1 MGKPQ
6 QEADYGAHLS
16 QLARHFLSPAKKL
29 AKKKENENEPSPTKL
44 ESNANCAVRA
54 CVCVLW
60 GKGIAG
66 IDIITMWQNL
76 ITDAGDLPV
85 YLPHSL
91 SPPSISPAL
100 EMPFNL

>member
-29 AKKKENENEPSPTKL
+29 AKKKRTETKTSQAQRNL
-44 ESNANCAVRA
+44 KAMQIVP
-54 CVCVLW
+54 CVC

-85 YLPHSL
+85 CLPL
-91 SPPSISPAL
+91 SKSISPAIS
-100 EMPFNL
+100 FC

>member
-16 QLARHFLSPAKKL
+16 QPARHFLSPAKKL
-29 AKKKENENEPSPTKL
+29 AKKRRKTKTSQAQRNL
-44 ESNANCAVRA
+44 KAMQIVP
-54 CVCVLW
+54 CVC

-76 ITDAGDLPV
+76 ITDAGDLPI
-85 YLPHSL
+85 YLTLSL
-91 SPPSISPAL
+91 PPCFRNA
-100 EMPFNL
+100 F